1 MGDKKL
7 SVEEVQKQAEISAK
21 EAIRQLQ
28 ESLDHEFMT
37 FPELIRIL
45 ESCLEKAR
53 VEIKVFK
60 PGAY

>member
-7 SVEEVQKQAEISAK
+7 SAEEVKKQAEISAK

-45 ESCLEKAR
+45 KSCLEKAN